1 MTGNTREEVL
11 LDTFMTLSD
20 TLVEDYDIVDLLQT
34 LVETCETVFDITA
47 AGILLADESGTLEVV
62 ASTSEAARLVEVMQL
77 SAEAGPCIECFTTGR
92 TVSVPDIRLAP
103 DEWSRFRSGAVEQG
117 FLSVYAIPLRLRDDV
132 IGALNLLRAETGE
145 LNPTDVRAARALSN
159 VATIGI
165 MHERSL
171 REKGIVQNQLQYA
184 LDSRVV
190 IEQAKGV
197 LSHVHHISTD
207 QAFDLLRDYARKNQQ
222 KLAVTA
228 LRVVRLEITL

>member
-1 MTGNTREEVL
+1 MTGNTREEML

-34 LVETCETVFDITA
+34 LVETCESAFDITA
-47 AGILLADESGTLEVV
+47 AGILLADDDGTLEVV

-77 SAEAGPCIECFTTGR
+77 SAEAGPCIECFTTGH
-92 TVSVPDIRLAP
+92 TISLPDIRLAP
-103 DEWSRFRSGAVEQG
+103 DEWSRFRAGAVEQG

-132 IGALNLLRAETGE
+132 IGALNLLRAEPGE
-145 LNPTDVRAARALSN
+145 LNATDVRAAQALAN
-159 VATIGI
+159 VASIGI

-171 REKGIVQNQLQYA
+171 RENGIVRDQLQYA

-197 LSHVHHISTD
+197 LSHIHRISTD

-228 LRVVRLEITL
+228 LRVVRLEISL